1 MPIKQT
7 KPQSAIDRAIMK
19 RVVRIRQAA
28 IYALSYVGE
37 QVRNEAIA
45 RGSYTDR
52 TGNLRNS
59 VGYVIAIDGRAYKV
73 GDFGKGTKTVSA
85 EGKAIGKTLAMQLVA
100 QYPQGI
106 VLIVVAGMNYARYV
120 AAKGYDVLDSAE
132 LLAKKL
138 VPTMLKQLGL

>member
-7 KPQSAIDRAIMK
+7 KPQSAINRAIMK
-19 RVVRIRQAA
+19 RVVRIRQAT